1 MLYELVRGTR
11 PFHAEGIM
19 AIFYKITH
27 DDPAFDFPYT
37 PEYRALIPILAK
49 ALAKD
54 AAARYQ
60 NAAEFADALRPFA
73 AGVGPR
79 PMPAGGPPA
88 PPPPGPPRPPRGGPP
103 PPPRPLS
110 PPPPP
115 PPPPPPSAPPP
126 RGLRPPPP
134 PPPHDPRLLRRR
146 LPHRHPPLPPR
157 RLPPAHPPRLVLR
170 PAHPPAPRHCLA
182 PR

>member
-73 AGVGPR
+73 AGLGLP
-79 PMPAGGPPA
+79 PLPAVAPSAPPAPA
-88 PPPPGPPRPPRGGPP
+88 PPPPPAAGAHPPASALAPPP
-103 PPPRPLS
+103 PPPRPN
-110 PPPPP
+110 PPGH
-115 PPPPPPSAPPP
+115 P
-126 RGLRPPPP
+126 RS
-134 PPPHDPRLLRRR
+134 
-146 LPHRHPPLPPR
+146 
-157 RLPPAHPPRLVLR
+157 
-170 PAHPPAPRHCLA
+170 
-182 PR
+182 